1 MDLQGEIM
9 RQGTTPTIQITINDI
24 DLNEMQNIYVVFE
37 QNGYIL
43 KKESSD
49 LDIEGNT
56 ISVSLSQEETL
67 NFKEGTC
74 NIQLRMI
81 TKGGV
86 AVASPI
92 KTTKVYRVLNKEVIT
107 WF

>member
-1 MDLQGEIM
+1 M

-49 LDIEGNT
+49 LDVEGNT

-86 AVASPI
+86 AIASPI

-107 WF
+107 

>member
-49 LDIEGNT
+49 LDVEGNT
-56 ISVSLSQEETL
+56 ISVLLSQEETL

-86 AVASPI
+86 AIASPI

-107 WF
+107 

>member
-1 MDLQGEIM
+1 M

-81 TKGGV
+81 TRGGV
-86 AVASPI
+86 AIASPI

-107 WF
+107 

>member
-49 LDIEGNT
+49 LDVEGNT

-86 AVASPI
+86 AIASPI

-107 WF
+107 

>member
-49 LDIEGNT
+49 LDIEGNA
-56 ISVSLSQEETL
+56 ISVLLSQEETL

-86 AVASPI
+86 AIASPI

-107 WF
+107 

>member
-49 LDIEGNT
+49 LDIEGNV
-56 ISVSLSQEETL
+56 ISVLLSQEETL

-86 AVASPI
+86 AVASPV

-107 WF
+107 

>member
-43 KKESSD
+43 KKEQSD
-49 LDIEGNT
+49 LDIEGNV
-56 ISVSLSQEETL
+56 ISVLLSQEETL

-86 AVASPI
+86 AIASPI

-107 WF
+107 

>member
-1 MDLQGEIM
+1 M

-43 KKESSD
+43 KKKSRD
-49 LDIEGNT
+49 LDIEGNV
-56 ISVSLSQEETL
+56 ISVSLSQEESL

-92 KTTKVYRVLNKEVIT
+92 KTTKVYRVLNKEVVA
-107 WF
+107 

>member
-1 MDLQGEIM
+1 M

-49 LDIEGNT
+49 LDIEGNV

-74 NIQLRMI
+74 NVQLRMI

-86 AVASPI
+86 AIASPI

-107 WF
+107 

>member
-1 MDLQGEIM
+1 M

-49 LDIEGNT
+49 LDIERNV
-56 ISVSLSQEETL
+56 ISVLLSQEETL

-86 AVASPI
+86 AIASPI

-107 WF
+107 

>member
-1 MDLQGEIM
+1 M
-9 RQGTTPTIQITINDI
+9 RQGTTATIQITINDI

-49 LDIEGNT
+49 LDIEGNV

-86 AVASPI
+86 AIASPI

-107 WF
+107 

>member
-1 MDLQGEIM
+1 MDLQGERM

-24 DLNEMQNIYVVFE
+24 DLNEIQNIYVVFE

-86 AVASPI
+86 AIASPI

-107 WF
+107 

>member
-1 MDLQGEIM
+1 M
-9 RQGTTPTIQITINDI
+9 RQGTTTTIQITINDI

-49 LDIEGNT
+49 LDIERNV
-56 ISVSLSQEETL
+56 ISVLLSQEETL

-86 AVASPI
+86 AIASPI
-92 KTTKVYRVLNKEVIT
+92 KTTKVYRILNKEVIT
-107 WF
+107 

>member
-1 MDLQGEIM
+1 MVLQGEIM

-49 LDIEGNT
+49 LDIEGNI

-86 AVASPI
+86 AIASPI

-107 WF
+107 

>member
-1 MDLQGEIM
+1 MVLQGEIM

-49 LDIEGNT
+49 LDIEGNV

-86 AVASPI
+86 AIASPI
-92 KTTKVYRVLNKEVIT
+92 KTTRVYRVLNKEVIT
-107 WF
+107 

>member
-1 MDLQGEIM
+1 M

-43 KKESSD
+43 KKELSD
-49 LDIEGNT
+49 LDVEGNI
-56 ISVSLSQEETL
+56 ISVLLSQEETL

-74 NIQLRMI
+74 SIQLRMI

-86 AVASPI
+86 AIASPI

-107 WF
+107 

>member
-1 MDLQGEIM
+1 M

-86 AVASPI
+86 AIASPV

-107 WF
+107 

>member
-9 RQGTTPTIQITINDI
+9 RQGTTPTIQITINEI
-24 DLNEMQNIYVVFE
+24 DFNEMQNIYVVFE

-49 LDIEGNT
+49 LNIEGNI
-56 ISVSLSQEETL
+56 ISVLLTQEETL

-86 AVASPI
+86 AIASPI

-107 WF
+107 

>member
-67 NFKEGTC
+67 NFKDGTC

-86 AVASPI
+86 AIASPI

-107 WF
+107 

>member
-1 MDLQGEIM
+1 M

-67 NFKEGTC
+67 NLEEGTC

-86 AVASPI
+86 AIASPI

-107 WF
+107 

>member
-1 MDLQGEIM
+1 MALQGEIM

-49 LDIEGNT
+49 LDIEGNV
-56 ISVSLSQEETL
+56 ISVLLSQEETL

-74 NIQLRMI
+74 NVQLRMI

-86 AVASPI
+86 AIASPI

-107 WF
+107 

>member
-49 LDIEGNT
+49 LDIEGNV
-56 ISVSLSQEETL
+56 ISVLLSQEETL

-86 AVASPI
+86 AIASHV

-107 WF
+107 

>member
-1 MDLQGEIM
+1 M

-43 KKESSD
+43 KKDSSD
-49 LDIEGNT
+49 LDIEGNV
-56 ISVSLSQEETL
+56 ISVSLSQEETI

-86 AVASPI
+86 AIASPI

-107 WF
+107 

>member
-1 MDLQGEIM
+1 M

-24 DLNEMQNIYVVFE
+24 NLNEMQNIYVVFE

-49 LDIEGNT
+49 LNIEGNI
-56 ISVSLSQEETL
+56 ISVLLSQEETL

-86 AVASPI
+86 AIASLI

-107 WF
+107 

>member
-1 MDLQGEIM
+1 MELQGEIM

-49 LDIEGNT
+49 LDIEGNV
-56 ISVSLSQEETL
+56 ISVLLSQEETL

-86 AVASPI
+86 AIASPI

-107 WF
+107 

>member
-1 MDLQGEIM
+1 M

-49 LDIEGNT
+49 LDIEGNV
-56 ISVSLSQEETL
+56 ISVLLSQKETL
-67 NFKEGTC
+67 SFKEGTC

-86 AVASPI
+86 AIASPI

-107 WF
+107 

>member
-1 MDLQGEIM
+1 MDVQGEIM

-49 LDIEGNT
+49 LDIEGNV
-56 ISVSLSQEETL
+56 ISVLLSQEETL

-81 TKGGV
+81 TKGRV
-86 AVASPI
+86 AIASPI

-107 WF
+107 

>member
-49 LDIEGNT
+49 LDIEGNI
-56 ISVSLSQEETL
+56 ISVLLSQEETL

-86 AVASPI
+86 AIASPI
-92 KTTKVYRVLNKEVIT
+92 KITKVYRVLNKEVIT
-107 WF
+107 

>member
-24 DLNEMQNIYVVFE
+24 DLNEIQNIYVVFE

-49 LDIEGNT
+49 LDIEGNV
-56 ISVSLSQEETL
+56 ISVLLSQEETL

-86 AVASPI
+86 AIASPI

-107 WF
+107 

>member
-56 ISVSLSQEETL
+56 ISVLLSQEETL

-86 AVASPI
+86 AIASPI

-107 WF
+107 

>member
-1 MDLQGEIM
+1 M

-43 KKESSD
+43 KKESND

-86 AVASPI
+86 AIASPI

-107 WF
+107 

>member
-1 MDLQGEIM
+1 M

-56 ISVSLSQEETL
+56 ISVSLSQKETL

-86 AVASPI
+86 AIASPI

-107 WF
+107 

>member
-1 MDLQGEIM
+1 M

-49 LDIEGNT
+49 LDIEGNI
-56 ISVSLSQEETL
+56 ISVLLSQEETL

-81 TKGGV
+81 TKGEV
-86 AVASPI
+86 AIASPI

-107 WF
+107 

>member
-1 MDLQGEIM
+1 MDIQGEIM

-86 AVASPI
+86 AIASPI

-107 WF
+107 

>member
-1 MDLQGEIM
+1 M

-49 LDIEGNT
+49 LDIEGNV

-86 AVASPI
+86 AIASPI

-107 WF
+107 

>member
-1 MDLQGEIM
+1 MDLQGKIM

-49 LDIEGNT
+49 LDIEGNI
-56 ISVSLSQEETL
+56 ISVLLSQEETL

-86 AVASPI
+86 AIASPI

-107 WF
+107 

>member
-1 MDLQGEIM
+1 MDLQGEVM

-49 LDIEGNT
+49 LDIEGNI
-56 ISVSLSQEETL
+56 ISVLLSQEETL

-86 AVASPI
+86 AIASPI

-107 WF
+107 

>member
-1 MDLQGEIM
+1 MDVQGEIM

-49 LDIEGNT
+49 LDIEGNV
-56 ISVSLSQEETL
+56 ISALLSQEETL

-86 AVASPI
+86 AIASPI

-107 WF
+107 